1 MKIVKND
8 AFLHKVFLK
17 INQDESIKLHR
28 SMNSLKDKE
37 VNKIELLRAEARVL
51 NKILEKH

>member
-1 MKIVKND
+1 
-8 AFLHKVFLK
+8 
-17 INQDESIKLHR
+17 
-28 SMNSLKDKE
+28 MNSLKDKE